1 MEPAKLRRLRG
12 FSRSSFV
19 LLCLVS
25 IPIFFGARILFGMDS
40 HDDPLGLVRELG
52 DRVFSLASSESCLGR
67 DGSSVSWP
75 RWIFLFRPACHDL
88 ERILRLRESDGSAK
102 HREWHP

>member
-1 MEPAKLRRLRG
+1 MCG
-12 FSRSSFV
+12 FGSAGVV
-19 LLCLVS
+19 LLCFVAVS
-25 IPIFFGARILFGMDS
+25 VFPRIGVFFGMDS

-75 RWIFLFRPACHDL
+75 RWIFLVRPACHDL